1 MEWGKEQAKA
11 FEALKHYIE
20 NLAVM
25 SRPLDKA
32 ELLLYNATSGTSV
45 SAALVEERTVEGALT
60 QVPIYFISEALN
72 GSNCCTQKWRRWH
85 MLWSW
90 QRESFTTISKA
101 TRSRSQPLSHFGTY
115 FRIEK
120 PPVELASGLPS

>member
-32 ELLLYNATSGTSV
+32 ALLLYNATSGTSV

-60 QVPIYFISEALN
+60 QEPIYFVSEALN
-72 GSNCCTQKWRRWH
+72 D
-85 MLWSW
+85 
-90 QRESFTTISKA
+90 SK
-101 TRSRSQPLSHFGTY
+101 L
-115 FRIEK
+115 
-120 PPVELASGLPS
+120 L